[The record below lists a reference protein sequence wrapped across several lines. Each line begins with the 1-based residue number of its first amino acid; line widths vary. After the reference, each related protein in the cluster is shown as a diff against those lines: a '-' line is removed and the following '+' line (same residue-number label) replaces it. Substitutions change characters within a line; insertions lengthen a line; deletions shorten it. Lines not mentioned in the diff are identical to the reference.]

1 MLSQFLHRTLLPLL
15 NSIRTEFSIVR
26 DTCSDYFNSTP
37 NVEKFLAMIINSM
50 VTFPADMVDSLYLKQ
65 QNTVFND
72 DFWVGSAIL
81 ALGNL

>member
-1 MLSQFLHRTLLPLL
+1 
-15 NSIRTEFSIVR
+15 
-26 DTCSDYFNSTP
+26 
-37 NVEKFLAMIINSM
+37 MIINSM

-65 QNTVFND
+65 QNTIFND